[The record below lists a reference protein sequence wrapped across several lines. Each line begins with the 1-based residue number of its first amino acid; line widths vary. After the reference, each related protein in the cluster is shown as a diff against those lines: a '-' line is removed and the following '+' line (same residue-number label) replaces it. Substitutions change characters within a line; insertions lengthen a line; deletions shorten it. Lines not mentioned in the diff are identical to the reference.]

1 MSKGLWFFIIAGPNG
16 AGKTAFGSLFVP
28 SDVAIFNGDLIFA
41 DLVRKYPHI
50 DPEKLKGGVPSA
62 LEKARD
68 QALSE
73 QKNFAFETNFS
84 SDLSVELAEQF
95 QKAGYKIHLV
105 YFGLKNIDFA
115 KSRVRTRVS
124 LGGHD
129 VSNET
134 IKFNYEEGINLV
146 KNNLRIFDRVSF
158 VNNIQKPSLVAYYEK
173 SPLKYTLLDKRV
185 PWFNQYFKSVV
196 NELVLK

>member
-1 MSKGLWFFIIAGPNG
+1 MSKGLRFFIIAGPNG

-28 SDVAIFNGDLIFA
+28 SNVSIFNGDLIFA

-73 QKNFAFETNFS
+73 QKDFAFETNFS
-84 SDLSVELAEQF
+84 ANLTIQLAKQF
-95 QKAGYKIHLV
+95 QKEGYKIHLI

-115 KSRVRTRVS
+115 KSRVRTRVG

-129 VSNET
+129 VPTET
-134 IKFNYEEGINLV
+134 IEFNYEEGIKLV
-146 KNNLRIFDRVSF
+146 KKNLRMFDTISFISNNL
-158 VNNIQKPSLVAYYEK
+158 KPSLVAYYEK
-173 SPLKYTLLDKRV
+173 SPLKYTQLDKRV
-185 PWFNQYFKSVV
+185 TWFNRHFKSVI
-196 NELVLK
+196 NEILLR